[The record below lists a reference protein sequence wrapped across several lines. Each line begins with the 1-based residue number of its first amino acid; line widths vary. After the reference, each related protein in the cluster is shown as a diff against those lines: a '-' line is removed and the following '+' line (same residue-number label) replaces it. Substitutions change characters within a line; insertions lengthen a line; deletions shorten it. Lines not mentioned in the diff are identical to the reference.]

1 MLDGNIEALRLEA
14 EGTFAD
20 AQHQPPVAQRL
31 RLHHF
36 TCEDAHVADRQ
47 LADGGDELDVLGMR
61 RHLHRHLQRR
71 RDQQDVEQVMLGDAD
86 AAITQRL
93 GMHRLCHHVL
103 VEALAAQGWIQ
114 HVARQE
120 VDEIH
125 GAALR
130 L

>member
-1 MLDGNIEALRLEA
+1 
-14 EGTFAD
+14 
-20 AQHQPPVAQRL
+20 
-31 RLHHF
+31 
-36 TCEDAHVADRQ
+36 
-47 LADGGDELDVLGMR
+47 
-61 RHLHRHLQRR
+61 
-71 RDQQDVEQVMLGDAD
+71 MLGDAD

-93 GMHRLCHHVL
+93 GVHGLGHHVL
-103 VEALAAQGWIQ
+103 VKALSAQGWVQ